1 MSEEKQNAE
10 SINLVCVSNEVED
23 CMFCCLGETPVIT
36 YILETHSK
44 TLTFYVEPHLDMSK
58 VTMADAVVVKEIDR
72 DKDGYDLEI
81 YCPVCG
87 KPTNHYGHIPFDA
100 KVFSGPDHTL
110 IAIPISEIPKE
121 CIVASEGFDLSTNPS
136 TTALD
141 KWFGVKR
148 HD

>member
-1 MSEEKQNAE
+1 MNKAKPKF
-10 SINLVCVSNEVED
+10 VCSSFEVED
-23 CMFCCLGETPVIT
+23 CMFCCLGKTPVID

-44 TLTFYVEPHLDMSK
+44 TLTFYVEPHLDMSR
-58 VTMADAVVVKEIDR
+58 VTMADAVVVKEINR

-110 IAIPISEIPKE
+110 VAIPFSEIPKE
-121 CIVASEGFDLSTNPS
+121 CIIASEGFDLSTNPS
-136 TTALD
+136 TTTLD
-141 KWFGVKR
+141 KLFRVKR
-148 HD
+148 G